1 MRKQKAIT
9 GKTDMVTAEVK
20 FFVEFDEDNM
30 PSAYTNTDYLI
41 EVIQE
46 AVSDAMYDI
55 NADLVG
61 ATKVEID
68 HT

>member
-1 MRKQKAIT
+1 
-9 GKTDMVTAEVK
+9 MVIAEVK
-20 FFVEFDEDNM
+20 FYVEFDEDNM
-30 PSAYTNTDYLI
+30 PTAYTNTEYLI

-46 AVSDAMYDI
+46 AVTDAMYDI

-68 HT
+68 YA

>member
-1 MRKQKAIT
+1 
-9 GKTDMVTAEVK
+9 
-20 FFVEFDEDNM
+20 M
-30 PSAYTNTDYLI
+30 PTAYTNTEYLI

-46 AVSDAMYDI
+46 AVTDAMYDI

-68 HT
+68 HA